1 MPISKHLFLTFFIG
15 LLSLGL
21 SMNSVHAATTASAS
35 VTQNRVTKDEVFVL
49 RVSVNEKVSSDA
61 LTLDALTNDFYI
73 GRPSFGSSMNII
85 NGTRTVQSEWTVT
98 LAPLRAG
105 SLTIPSFTIEG
116 AKTRPIPIKVSI
128 NKLAPTQNDMAEFE
142 LELNTTQLYPG
153 ENGQLGV
160 TLVIKADPRRLQ
172 NPKIAPPSSILSN
185 STAGTENSANSTNST
200 NADGLEVTPIGD
212 SKQYQDVRNGV
223 EVTVVQ
229 QSFSLSS
236 STPGDYTL
244 VGPKLTGSVVY
255 SDNRSNKTRLFQLD
269 TPVETFAIKVLPI
282 PSDYKGSWL
291 PTQQLTLNQTWED
304 SAGSKI
310 SDGSNIELNVGDSL
324 TRTITMS
331 AKGIAQHQ
339 LPNLALTNP
348 ETVRVYDEKP
358 KFGQTESGDAIV
370 IFQQVL
376 IPKQPGTFTL
386 PEVTQT
392 WFNTTSKTKETSS
405 ISGLTFTAIASK
417 SETAAIEPKQLN
429 QQHITAETV
438 TISDPGIWP
447 YVSLVFAILWVGSSA
462 IAFRFWKK
470 PSSSLSNTK
479 VTKTN
484 NADRT
489 QQALIH
495 ALEKRDGLQVEAAF
509 EEWRDDHRNVSS
521 SDLST
526 IQSEI
531 KSFTSELYGKHS
543 VPNPT
548 WKPAAVIK
556 LIRKQ
561 KASKNTTEGAVLPTL

>member
-15 LLSLGL
+15 FLSLGL
-21 SMNSVHAATTASAS
+21 SMNSAHAATTASAS
-35 VTQNRVTKDEVFVL
+35 VTQNKVTKDEVFVL

-61 LTLDALTNDFYI
+61 LTLDALANDFYI

-153 ENGQLGV
+153 ENGQLDV

-172 NPKIAPPSSILSN
+172 NPQIAPPSSILSN
-185 STAGTENSANSTNST
+185 SSDDSNNVIKAK
-200 NADGLEVTPIGD
+200 GLDITPIGD

-236 STPGDYTL
+236 SIPGDYML
-244 VGPKLTGSVVY
+244 IGPKLTGSVVY
-255 SDNRSNKTRLFQLD
+255 SDNRSSKTRLFQLD
-269 TPVETFAIKVLPI
+269 TPVKTFAVNVLPI
-282 PSDYKGSWL
+282 PSDYQGSWL

-304 SAGSKI
+304 STGAKIAEGSH
-310 SDGSNIELNVGDSL
+310 IELSVGDSL

-348 ETVRVYDEKP
+348 ETVRVYEEKP

-370 IFQQVL
+370 VFQQVL
-376 IPKQPGTFTL
+376 IPKQSGSFTL
-386 PEVTQT
+386 PAVTQT
-392 WFNTTSKTKETSS
+392 WFNTTNKTQETSS
-405 ISGLTFTAIASK
+405 LGGLTFTAIANA
-417 SETAAIEPKQLN
+417 SETAAIEPKKSIQPV
-429 QQHITAETV
+429 TTETV
-438 TISDPGIWP
+438 TVTDAGIWP
-447 YVSLVFAILWVGSSA
+447 YITLMFAILWLGSSA
-462 IAFRFWKK
+462 LAFHLWKK
-470 PSSSLSNTK
+470 QSSNPPHSNTQ
-479 VTKTN
+479 KTGKPDN
-484 NADRT
+484 T
-489 QQALIH
+489 QQDLIF
-495 ALEKRDGLQVEAAF
+495 ALEKRDGLQVEAIF
-509 EEWRDDHRNVSS
+509 EVWRDEHRNVSP
-521 SDLST
+521 SDLNA
-526 IQSEI
+526 IKNEI
-531 KSFTSELYGKHS
+531 KSFTNELYGKNAVS
-543 VPNPT
+543 NPT
-548 WKPAAVIK
+548 WTPATVIK

-561 KASKNTTEGAVLPTL
+561 KASKTTTEESVLKQL